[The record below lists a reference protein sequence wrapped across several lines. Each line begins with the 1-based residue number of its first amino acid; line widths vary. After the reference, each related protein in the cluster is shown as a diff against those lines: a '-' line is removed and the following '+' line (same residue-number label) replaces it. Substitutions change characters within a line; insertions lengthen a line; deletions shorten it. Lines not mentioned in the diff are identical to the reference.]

1 MRLCAM
7 SLRRVGRGGVGL
19 QNRREPMRWNRMVV
33 VLVLGTSLGWS
44 VLASAQGD
52 AAASVVFVLD
62 CSQSMSESWEDS
74 KAVRETGL
82 QPVRSRFDAAR
93 DAMLATLTKFTQQ
106 GNYEVGVVLFGHRL
120 AWDGSD
126 QPQILEQTA
135 YLDQTLGYG
144 ALGALLPGDD
154 VEVILPIKRFGEVEL
169 DQLSQHLQT
178 VQAWGEDPLY
188 YAVVKALD
196 SFSGRRNSTHKSIV
210 VLTDGNNRQWLA
222 RNRWTRDTLGDLL
235 DKQNVSIHFIG
246 YGIAPDGQSPESV
259 ELAQIAERSRGS
271 FESSTA
277 AALLSPKWEAALVS
291 TRQPAAVATENP
303 AGDANG
309 EAKTESAEQTATE
322 PRDLR
327 NTVHGTV
334 VLYSEPVKKA
344 VVTLEGSDLP
354 PAKTDK
360 SGNFVF
366 RDVVPGKYVVRVEG
380 IAYNVI
386 YNKSQNISVEPA
398 PARGAVVEISIQ
410 Q

>member
-1 MRLCAM
+1 
-7 SLRRVGRGGVGL
+7 
-19 QNRREPMRWNRMVV
+19 MRWNRIAV
-33 VLVLGTSLGWS
+33 VLVLGTGLGWS
-44 VLASAQGD
+44 VPAQAQGD
-52 AAASVVFVLD
+52 VAASVVFVLD
-62 CSQSMSESWEDS
+62 CSQSMSESWEDAT
-74 KAVRETGL
+74 AVRETGL

-154 VEVILPIKRFGEVEL
+154 AELILPIKRFGEVEL

-196 SFSGRRNSTHKSIV
+196 SFSGRRNATHKSIV

-246 YGIAPDGQSPESV
+246 YGIAPDGNSPESV
-259 ELAQIAERSRGS
+259 ELAQIAERSNGS

-291 TRQPAAVATENP
+291 TGRPTAADNEAP
-303 AGDANG
+303 AGDANAESKSESG
-309 EAKTESAEQTATE
+309 EQATE

-334 VLYSEPVKKA
+334 MLYSEPVKKA
-344 VVTLEGSDLP
+344 TVTLEGSDLP
-354 PAKTDK
+354 PATTDK

-398 PARGAVVEISIQ
+398 PARGAVVEISMQ